1 MSLATITAADAK
13 RLIERGGILVDI
25 RDADEHARQRIEG
38 ARHHPLDT
46 LTTLD
51 DGTQAPIIF
60 HCRAGRRTADNAAK
74 LRAATENEAYILE
87 GGIEAWKRAGL
98 PVVENRNQSLEM
110 GRQVQI
116 AAGSLIL
123 LGVLLGA
130 GVAPQFYLLSGLVG
144 AGLILAGLSGWC
156 GMARLLEI
164 MPWNRRGA
172 V

>member
-1 MSLATITAADAK
+1 
-13 RLIERGGILVDI
+13 
-25 RDADEHARQRIEG
+25 
-38 ARHHPLDT
+38 
-46 LTTLD
+46 
-51 DGTQAPIIF
+51 
-60 HCRAGRRTADNAAK
+60 
-74 LRAATENEAYILE
+74 
-87 GGIEAWKRAGL
+87 
-98 PVVENRNQSLEM
+98 M

-130 GVAPQFYLLSGLVG
+130 GVAPQSYLLSGLVG